1 MPGLET
7 PEIGIA
13 RVEAT
18 EPQIRVRIAHASTVK
33 DGWRLSETTVEW
45 SGSGEIPWEEL
56 RYAGHKAYLIGA
68 GEAAERNASEAK
80 VALA

>member
-1 MPGLET
+1 MPTLET
-7 PEIGIA
+7 PETGIA

-33 DGWRLSETTVEW
+33 DGWRLSETTIEW
-45 SGSGEIPWEEL
+45 AGSGEIPWEEL
-56 RYAGHKAYLIGA
+56 RHAGRRAYLVGA

-80 VALA
+80 AQL